1 MGLLGLCISVRHVSS
16 LRQLKKA
23 TDATSS
29 RDVIT
34 RLGMLVGYID
44 HNRRSLPNEVGS
56 CGVGT
61 SGDASLN
68 FMN

>member
-1 MGLLGLCISVRHVSS
+1 MGLLGLCISVRHVNS
-16 LRQLKKA
+16 LSQLKKA

-44 HNRRSLPNEVGS
+44 HNRKSLPNEVGS
-56 CGVGT
+56 CGIGT
-61 SGDASLN
+61 SGDIRLN
-68 FMN
+68 FLH